1 MNYFKTTWQ
10 TEIYIII
17 YLSIYLH
24 KKIYKN
30 ANVANF
36 VYYQ

>member
-1 MNYFKTTWQ
+1 MTNVNLHYNLFSLKF
-10 TEIYIII
+10 
-17 YLSIYLH
+17 LSIYLH

-30 ANVANF
+30 VNIANF